1 MIAGT
6 SVDGKL
12 VSNKGMIEHG
22 CPPVR
27 RDNPRALA
35 SGLSTVQADKPC
47 CLTCSM
53 IPSVD
58 LAFYGYLVLKSWLSW
73 KCATNLNRTVI
84 VTEQVQT
91 AHNWILFIMLEKNSI
106 Y

>member
-1 MIAGT
+1 M
-6 SVDGKL
+6 SK
-12 VSNKGMIEHG
+12 IEHS

-35 SGLSTVQADKPC
+35 SGLSTCGQTLLY
-47 CLTCSM
+47 LTCSM

-58 LAFYGYLVLKSWLSW
+58 LARYGIYLAKNLGILE
-73 KCATNLNRTVI
+73 CAKKINIYNLVI
-84 VTEQVQT
+84 YLYVFFG
-91 AHNWILFIMLEKNSI
+91 A